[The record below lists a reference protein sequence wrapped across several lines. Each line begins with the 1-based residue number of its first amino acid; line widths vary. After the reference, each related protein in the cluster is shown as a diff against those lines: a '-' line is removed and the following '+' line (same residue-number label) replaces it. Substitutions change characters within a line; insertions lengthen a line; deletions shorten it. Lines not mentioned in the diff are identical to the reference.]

1 MQIYELNNMPKVSVI
16 IPAYNAITYLP
27 RALVSVSRQSFTD
40 FEVLIINDG
49 SSDNLEQWFTELID
63 PRVKLI
69 GQQNKGVAAARNT
82 GIAQSQ
88 GEYIAFLDAD
98 DLWEPTKL
106 EKQVCCLENNPQ
118 VALAHTNMGLVDW
131 QGKSLG
137 RVIQSPAEG
146 DALKK
151 ILQQNT
157 IVTSSVMIRKS
168 CLEKVGVFDINL
180 RSSEDWDLWVRI
192 AAIYPLAVIKE
203 PLGYYRLHHN
213 NMTKNWRMLEQD
225 LQIIEKIFQGVPDEL
240 LHLKNRSYGNANIYL
255 AWKALQNG
263 HHQQATYFYKQA
275 IAHYPRL
282 RYSPQCIRLS
292 LAIVIIQW
300 LGYDGFSKVQALI
313 YSLRRRIGSI
323 SPPF

>member
-1 MQIYELNNMPKVSVI
+1 MPKVSVI
-16 IPAYNAITYLP
+16 IPAYNAMTYLP
-27 RALVSVSRQSFTD
+27 VTLASVLRQTFTD
-40 FEVLIINDG
+40 LEVLIIDDG

-69 GQQNKGVAAARNT
+69 RQENQGVAAARNT
-82 GIAQSQ
+82 GIANAQ

-106 EKQVCCLENNPQ
+106 EKQVSCLENNPQ
-118 VALAHTNMGLVDW
+118 VALVHTNMGLIDW

-137 RVIQSPAEG
+137 RVIKSPAEG

-157 IVTSSVMIRKS
+157 VVTSSVMIRKF

-192 AAIYPLAVIKE
+192 AASYPLAVIKE
-203 PLGYYRLHHN
+203 PLGYYRLHNN

-240 LHLKNRSYGNANIYL
+240 LHLKNRSYSNANIYL

-263 HHQQATYFYKQA
+263 DSQQATYFHTQA
-275 IAHYPRL
+275 IAHYPQL

-292 LAIVIIQW
+292 LAIVIIQC
-300 LGYDGFSKVQALI
+300 LGYDGFSRIQALI
-313 YSLRRRIGSI
+313 YALRRRISSI
-323 SPPF
+323 FAQ